1 RVGKYISVLS
11 GTVGNVGAAA
21 LHEGDGLG
29 ASHAIHVQP
38 VAGLDGAHGL
48 LGERAVVAVH
58 AQLADALEGGQ
69 GALEGLG
76 PVQPGAGNLT
86 PIAVH
91 QKAGIA
97 VLVLG
102 RLVVLHAALGHRPV
116 VAIDDAVVEAAA
128 LQYALDRLGGCS
140 TLAGGASATVGA
152 LANRVLLLL
161 RHVRQARVAVDVL
174 LRTVPDLADLTNAR
188 VGRAGLA
195 EGGGPALTGLVGAP
209 GGHVVAVIL
218 AEVALHA
225 QAVPGQATGVARGG
239 DPVRGA
245 EVVHRVGEYLRSVLH
260 LRVGELHRPTLV
272 LVLDRDGA
280 AIGVQV
286 RIRLAGH
293 QLVLTDLAPRRV
305 VEVSV
310 GAARPLAGA
319 IHVRAV
325 APGGV
330 QSNPVHAVPQKRAT
344 PDRVPDGARQPAI
357 RLCHYSSPPN
367 SSFSSSTD
375 SSTSASRSSS
385 RREY

>member
-1 RVGKYISVLS
+1 VKYISVLS
-11 GTVGNVGAAA
+11 GAVGNVGAAA
-21 LHEGDGLG
+21 LQEGVGLG
-29 ASHAIHVQP
+29 TGNAVHVRP
-38 VAGLDGAHGL
+38 VAALAGAHSL
-48 LGERAVVAVH
+48 LGDRAVVAVPAH
-58 AQLADALEGGQ
+58 LADALEGGQ
-69 GALEGLG
+69 AARAALG
-76 PVQPGAGNLT
+76 PVQPGAGNLA

-128 LQYALDRLGGCS
+128 LQYALDRLGGGS

-218 AEVALHA
+218 AEVALDP

-245 EVVHRVGEYLRSVLH
+245 EVVHCVGEHLRSVLH

-272 LVLDRDGA
+272 LVVDVDGE
-280 AIGVQV
+280 AIGGQI

-293 QLVLTDLAPRRV
+293 PLVLTHLAPGRV
-305 VEVSV
+305 VEVGV
-310 GAARPLAGA
+310 GATRPLAGG
-319 IHVRAV
+319 IDVRAV

-330 QSNPVHAVPQKRAT
+330 QSNQIHAVPQKRAT
-344 PDRVPDGARQPAI
+344 PDRVPHGAGQPAI

-375 SSTSASRSSS
+375 SSTSA
-385 RREY
+385 